1 MWIREKKKQE
11 EKNAHWNERAEEK
24 QRLVPLKSHREKGIA
39 TLKFLLRIEILI
51 L

>member
-1 MWIREKKKQE
+1 MDKRKKSRKK
-11 EKNAHWNERAEEK
+11 KNAHWNERAEEK
-24 QRLVPLKSHREKGIA
+24 QRLVSLKAHREKGIA